1 MVLACPKINY
11 QRCFLK
17 DSTVFLPFQ
26 ASGMADTANRHK
38 HTRTA
43 RATRRVMVGAIFL
56 VVEST
61 TGVGN
66 FYVQISGLNK
76 TCLNKLLGCSTCVKE
91 VLTTCGKNHHC
102 DKEPKLQA
110 FSSVVSKNSLESK
123 ACWTELLPGKLTFFP

>member
-17 DSTVFLPFQ
+17 NSTVFLPFQ

-76 TCLNKLLGCSTCVKE
+76 TCLNKLLGCSTFLKE
-91 VLTTCGKNHHC
+91 VLTTCGKNITAIRSLNCRHSAQLFQKIHWSQ
-102 DKEPKLQA
+102 KLVGQ
-110 FSSVVSKNSLESK
+110 SYSLEN
-123 ACWTELLPGKLTFFP
+123 